1 MKAVRLPLVYHNS
14 IVTNSL
20 YGLVGLLVLLGCFAV
35 LLGGDT
41 RARWIVWLWII
52 GIGSRLMPVIRR
64 LFDRTP
70 QFTITTLSVID
81 HARRA
86 REIFWVD
93 VKAATLRDNR
103 DGTYICLELIDA
115 EKYLSQL
122 SPLQR
127 RRGMASVEKKLD
139 LLGFLPMQRRLKKCS
154 KAFALDF
161 TGVKADTNEALATIR
176 SLISQA
182 RENAPKLASSL

>member
-1 MKAVRLPLVYHNS
+1 MKAIRLPLVYYNS
-14 IVTNSL
+14 IVANSL
-20 YGLVGLLVLLGCFAV
+20 YGLFGLLILLGCFAI
-35 LLGGDT
+35 LHGGDP

-52 GIGSRLMPVIRR
+52 GLGNQVLPVIWRI
-64 LFDRTP
+64 FDRTP
-70 QFTITTLSVID
+70 QFTITISSVID

-86 REIFWVD
+86 REIFWID
-93 VKAATLRDNR
+93 VKEASLWDNR
-103 DGTYICLELIDA
+103 DGTYIFLEIINA

-127 RRGMASVEKKLD
+127 RRGMTSVGKKLD

-161 TGVKADTNEALATIR
+161 TGVKADSNEVLAIIQ

-182 RENAPKLASSL
+182 RENAPQ